1 MSEIDR
7 IPVNQLPERYDLA
20 RSALYKRL
28 EALNIKPERIG
39 NKAYVNADQLRML
52 DDLHV
57 FVQQGGTNA
66 EFRERH
72 GLGKADDDDL
82 ELSTGL
88 STVQPGLVQLIT
100 TIASE
105 VAARFQSQTTSTD
118 PFEYLKVLEQAHQ
131 NGWLLRTSELAYLLD
146 LSPTLIQQYG
156 ESFSEAGF
164 VFTRAGYRSGG
175 EIAWQVSKRLK

>member
-7 IPVNQLPERYDLA
+7 IPVNQLPERYALA

-39 NKAYVNADQLRML
+39 NKAYINADQLRLL
-52 DDLHV
+52 DDLHM

-72 GLGKADDDDL
+72 GLGKAEDDDF

-88 STVQPGLVQLIT
+88 STVQPSLVHLIT

-105 VAARFQSQTTSTD
+105 VAARLQPQATAD
-118 PFEYLKVLEQAHQ
+118 PFEYLKVLEQAYQ

-175 EIAWQVSKRLK
+175 DIAWRISKRLK

>member
-39 NKAYVNADQLRML
+39 NKAYVNAEQLRLL
-52 DDLHV
+52 DDLHR

-72 GLGKADDDDL
+72 GLGKAEDDL

-105 VAARFQSQTTSTD
+105 VAARLQPQAPAD
-118 PFEYLKVLEQAHQ
+118 PFEYLKVLEQAYQ

-164 VFTRAGYRSGG
+164 VFTRAGYRAGG
-175 EIAWQVSKRLK
+175 EIAWKVAKRLK